1 MKKAP
6 ILIAA
11 FILGSFAVGGVGL
24 VAVTHELTDTKI
36 AENQR
41 AAMMAKLEAIV
52 PEGRMS
58 NDPLQDRIEVSDPSL
73 LGAPVTEVYRVRDKD
88 EPVALILK
96 PVVPDGYAGPINLLV
111 SVLHDGTLGG
121 VRVISHHETPG
132 LGDKIEERKDD
143 WIIEQFNGR
152 SLGEP
157 PLELWQV
164 KRDGGVFDQF
174 TGATITP
181 RSVVN
186 AVKGTLLFVQ
196 QQGDALYTK
205 PATGQADGN
214 PAPAPVPAP
223 IPAAAASGETSAQA
237 QPEEASGLQAIQES
251 AQGQGQEKARAE
263 AEPRANAAVEAA

>member
-1 MKKAP
+1 M
-6 ILIAA
+6 LIAA

-58 NDPLQDRIEVSDPSL
+58 NDPLQDRIEVSDQKL
-73 LGAPVTEVYRVRDKD
+73 LGAPVTEVYRVRDGE

-111 SVLHDGTLGG
+111 SVLYDGTLGG

-143 WIIEQFNGR
+143 WIVEQFNGR
-152 SLGEP
+152 SLAEP

-186 AVKGTLLFVQ
+186 AVKGTLLFVKEH
-196 QQGDALYTK
+196 GDSLYAT
-205 PATGQADGN
+205 PATGQAEGATDQ
-214 PAPAPVPAP
+214 APQAASD
-223 IPAAAASGETSAQA
+223 AAAAE
-237 QPEEASGLQAIQES
+237 
-251 AQGQGQEKARAE
+251 ARAQLTTGME
-263 AEPRANAAVEAA
+263 VS